1 MVLYGLR
8 LTVQDI
14 GHVGVAGV
22 AIDARVLSSTFALA
36 CFIGTR
42 WLGLE
47 RKTAMLIGAGS
58 AMCGAGAVM
67 AAEPV
72 VKARAEQVTVAVATV
87 VVFGTL
93 AIFLYPALFELNQH
107 WALIPGGANGF
118 GIYAGST
125 IHEVAQVVAAARS
138 VGPDAAN
145 SAVIAKMVRVMML
158 APFLLTM
165 LAWLARSSA
174 RHAPVAAEDGH
185 AKGKLAVPWFA
196 FGFVAVVLFAGR
208 RPCWDEASNSRPDG
222 INRGHSP
229 STAASLLTFSTLPE
243 RHSMNTF
250 LRTTALALCS
260 TFVLVATS
268 LPAGAAEATP
278 TRVTFDGQ
286 IRKGEITGFNKIRA
300 ISVTADGKT
309 LFAANSGSN
318 DIAVVDIAARRVTGT
333 VPVGRDPYGAALTPD
348 GRFIYSGNLADNTVS
363 VIDVA
368 TLKVVATIAGFK
380 QPRQAIVFT
389 RDGRSAYVL
398 NEDLSISK
406 VDRSTQQITGLA
418 AAPAV

>member
-1 MVLYGLR
+1 
-8 LTVQDI
+8 
-14 GHVGVAGV
+14 
-22 AIDARVLSSTFALA
+22 
-36 CFIGTR
+36 
-42 WLGLE
+42 
-47 RKTAMLIGAGS
+47 
-58 AMCGAGAVM
+58 
-67 AAEPV
+67 
-72 VKARAEQVTVAVATV
+72 
-87 VVFGTL
+87 
-93 AIFLYPALFELNQH
+93 
-107 WALIPGGANGF
+107 
-118 GIYAGST
+118 
-125 IHEVAQVVAAARS
+125 
-138 VGPDAAN
+138 
-145 SAVIAKMVRVMML
+145 
-158 APFLLTM
+158 
-165 LAWLARSSA
+165 
-174 RHAPVAAEDGH
+174 
-185 AKGKLAVPWFA
+185 
-196 FGFVAVVLFAGR
+196 
-208 RPCWDEASNSRPDG
+208 
-222 INRGHSP
+222 
-229 STAASLLTFSTLPE
+229 
-243 RHSMNTF
+243 MNTF